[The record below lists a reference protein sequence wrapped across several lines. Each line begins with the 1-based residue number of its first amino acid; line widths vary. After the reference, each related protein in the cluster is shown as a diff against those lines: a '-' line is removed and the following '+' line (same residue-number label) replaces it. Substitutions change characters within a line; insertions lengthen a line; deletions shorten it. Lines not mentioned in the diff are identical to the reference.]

1 MRPSDSTDTAAAPW
15 ADLLPELCGH
25 VVDRLD
31 AFSALRFPAVCKSWA
46 AACEGAPVRL
56 RSGAPTLLTSA
67 PDGDR
72 AATFA
77 LNDVSSGKSF
87 HAEAKGLQN
96 RWWVGAKDDWLVT
109 MDAGFDIELLN
120 PATGD
125 GVRLPSFTTIP
136 RATIEDDVLCVA
148 PRSVYRFQQVALC
161 RTPAHRDGYL
171 AVAMFDCL
179 LAFTAAGD
187 GCWTALRNHPEG
199 LLTYG
204 DAIAHEGK
212 IFAVSS
218 SGHVYSWDM
227 DDGAANCQCV

>member
-46 AACEGAPVRL
+46 AACEGAPRRL

-87 HAEAKGLQN
+87 HAEAEGLEN
-96 RWWVGAKDDWLVT
+96 RWWIGAKDDWLVT

-171 AVAMFDCL
+171 AIAMFDCL

-187 GCWTALRNHPEG
+187 DCWTTLRNHREG
-199 LLTYG
+199 FLTYG
-204 DAIAHEGK
+204 DTIAHEGK
-212 IFAVSS
+212 ILAVSL
-218 SGHVYSWDM
+218 SGHVYSWDIV
-227 DDGAANCQCV
+227 GTL